1 MRRALLLEYL
11 TVCWNSI
18 EAIVAIAAGLAAGS
32 VALVGF
38 GLDSIVETVSAGIL
52 IWRLGRPAEQA
63 EAAER
68 KALRVV
74 GCTLLALAAYILYEA
89 ASKLYLREAP
99 RQSPVGIGLA
109 AVSLAAMLWLG
120 AAKRRAAAQVGSRAL
135 AADSAETFVCAAL
148 SIALLLGLGLNALW
162 GWWWADPV
170 AAMAMLPF
178 VVKEGLEA
186 LRGEQETEGQDK

>member
-186 LRGEQETEGQDK
+186 LRGEQETEVQNG